1 MLYINDKRY
10 FFSVLTLVLFN
21 IILIK
26 LPLTSVFGFEFS
38 ALNSILLIIISGL
51 LIISFLKRKENF
63 VKNILKISPIL
74 LLVPLMI
81 SLLNSMITTTCSLA
95 DGFLFYIVITAPSI
109 VIGSAFGLT
118 SYYIFPKYPRLIFIL
133 LLGITAIIP
142 VLEIYLNPQIYFYNP
157 LVGFYPGS
165 IYDERLSVTFRLVIY
180 RLINVIFFLLII
192 YSIDR
197 IINHTLR
204 INKFFYLVL
213 VSSIVIIFLLCSSF
227 LGFSTT
233 KSRIEKSLKGKC
245 YTEHFEIIYDT
256 SLDTAFLKNVII
268 NHEFFYFELK
278 KFFMDEPHRKI
289 TSFIFKNNKQKGE
302 LFGSENADVA
312 KPWLYQIYTTA
323 GSYDNSLRHEIAHI
337 FSASFGIGPFKIAH
351 NFNPAL
357 IEGIAE
363 AAAPLYNTWYL
374 DQIAS
379 IAYNNNYKFTID
391 NLYSGLNFFGQ
402 ASGLSYVYAGS
413 FTNYLINR
421 YGIKKFKEW
430 YKGKSFSEIYDSSLT
445 DIAGKYYEY
454 LQQLGFTNKQNTAQY
469 YFGKQTIFSKFCPRY
484 IADQLELGWN
494 NYENVNYTK
503 AERIFD
509 HINSITQNY
518 SALYGLIL
526 SKVELKKE
534 KEALLLLDMEIS
546 KYNNNSYY
554 FSLELLRGD
563 LLIRNR
569 KYGKAKEQYYNLN
582 RQDPDLHYKYLSK
595 LRLNL
600 FQDNSLIYNYITG
613 VDSTKFKLLVKY
625 NLNSYDYASF
635 PVMIDLAGTFHKSYK
650 EILSLF
656 DKNIIV
662 NDIYSSYGAYYLSRY
677 MSENLDYVHGKKLAA
692 LATRYKDIDGNQI
705 FLRSNLV
712 RTDWVYSNYD
722 KIMNSVKFI
731 YSAAR

>member
-10 FFSVLTLVLFN
+10 FSSVLILVLYN

-51 LIISFLKRKENF
+51 LVISFLKRKENF
-63 VKNILKISPIL
+63 LKNILKLSPIL

-81 SLLNSMITTTCSLA
+81 SVLNSLITTTCSLA
-95 DGFLFYIVITAPSI
+95 DGFLFYIVITVPSI
-109 VIGSAFGLT
+109 VIGSALGLA

-133 LLGITAIIP
+133 LLGIAAIIP
-142 VLEIYLNPQIYFYNP
+142 VIEIYFNPQIYFYNP
-157 LVGFYPGS
+157 LVGFYPGT

-192 YSIDR
+192 YSIHR
-197 IINHTLR
+197 IINYTLR
-204 INKFFYLVL
+204 INKFLFLVL
-213 VSSIVIIFLLCSSF
+213 VSSIIIIFLICSPF

-233 KSRIEKSLKGKC
+233 KSGIEKSLKGKC

-256 SLDTAFLKNVII
+256 SIDTAYLKNVII

-289 TSFIFKNNKQKGE
+289 TSFIFKDNRQKGE

-363 AAAPLYNTWYL
+363 AAAPLYKTWYL

-391 NLYSGLNFFGQ
+391 NLYAGLNFFGQ
-402 ASGLSYVYAGS
+402 TSGLSYVYAGS

-421 YGIKKFKEW
+421 YGIKRFKEW

-454 LQQLGFTNKQNTAQY
+454 LQQLGFTNKQNVAQY
-469 YFGKQTIFSKFCPRY
+469 YFGKQTIFSKICPRY
-484 IADQLELGWN
+484 IADQLESGWN
-494 NYENVNYTK
+494 NYNNNNYTE

-509 HINSITQNY
+509 HINIITQNY

-534 KEALLLLDMEIS
+534 KEALSLLEMEIS
-546 KYNNNSYY
+546 KYSKSAYY

-563 LLIRNR
+563 LLVRNR
-569 KYGKAKEQYYNLN
+569 EYDKAKKQYYQLN
-582 RQDPDLHYKYLSK
+582 CQDPDLHYNYLSK
-595 LRLNL
+595 LRLDISQN
-600 FQDNSLIYNYITG
+600 DSLIYNYITG
-613 VDSTKFKLLVKY
+613 VDSAKFEILVKS

-635 PVMIDLAGTFHKSYK
+635 PVMVDLAGTLHKSYK

-662 NDIYSSYGAYYLSRY
+662 NDIYSSYGVYYLSRY
-677 MSENLDYVHGKKLAA
+677 MSENLDYVHARKLAA
-692 LATRYKDIDGNQI
+692 LASRYKDEDGIQI
-705 FLRSNLV
+705 FLRSHLV
-712 RTDWVYSNYD
+712 KIDWVYSNYE
-722 KIMNSVKFI
+722 KIMNNAKFI
-731 YSAAR
+731 YDTAN

>member
-1 MLYINDKRY
+1 MLFINDKRY
-10 FFSVLTLVLFN
+10 FSSVLILVLFN
-21 IILIK
+21 ILLIK

-51 LIISFLKRKENF
+51 LVISFFKRKENF
-63 VKNILKISPIL
+63 LKNILKLSPIL

-81 SLLNSMITTTCSLA
+81 SVLNSLITTTCSLA
-95 DGFLFYIVITAPSI
+95 DGFLFYIVIIVPSI

-133 LLGITAIIP
+133 LLGITATIP
-142 VLEIYLNPQIYFYNP
+142 VLEIYFNPQIYFYNP
-157 LVGFYPGS
+157 LVGFYPGT
-165 IYDERLSVTFRLVIY
+165 IYDERLSVTSMLVIY

-192 YSIDR
+192 YSIYR
-197 IINHTLR
+197 IINNRLK
-204 INKFFYLVL
+204 INKFLFLVL
-213 VSSIVIIFLLCSSF
+213 VSSMVIIFMLCSSF

-233 KSRIEKSLKGKC
+233 KSRLESSLKGKC

-256 SLDTAFLKNVII
+256 TIDTAYLKNIII

-278 KFFMDEPHRKI
+278 KFFLDEPHRKI
-289 TSFIFKNNKQKGE
+289 TSFIFKNNRQKGE

-323 GSYDNSLRHEIAHI
+323 GSYDISLRHEIAHI

-391 NLYSGLNFFGQ
+391 NLYAGLNFFGQ
-402 ASGLSYVYAGS
+402 TSGLSYVYAGS

-421 YGIKKFKEW
+421 YGIKRFKEW

-454 LQQLGFTNKQNTAQY
+454 LQQLGFTNKQNVAQY
-469 YFGKQTIFSKFCPRY
+469 YFGKQTIFSKICPRY
-484 IADQLELGWN
+484 IADQLESGWN
-494 NYENVNYTK
+494 NYNNNNYTE

-509 HINSITQNY
+509 HINIITQNY

-534 KEALLLLDMEIS
+534 KEALSLLEMEIS
-546 KYNNNSYY
+546 KYNKSSYY

-569 KYGKAKEQYYNLN
+569 EYDKAKEQYYQLN
-582 RQDPDLHYKYLSK
+582 CQDPDLHYNYLSK
-595 LRLNL
+595 LRLDIS
-600 FQDNSLIYNYITG
+600 QKDSLIYNYITG
-613 VDSTKFKLLVKY
+613 VDSDKFEILVKY
-625 NLNSYDYASF
+625 NLDSYDYSSF
-635 PVMIDLAGTFHKSYK
+635 SVMIDLAGMLHKSYK
-650 EILSLF
+650 EILPIF

-662 NDIYSSYGAYYLSRY
+662 NDVYSSYGAYYLSRY
-677 MSENLDYVHGKKLAA
+677 MSENLDYVHARKLAA
-692 LATRYKDIDGNQI
+692 LASRYKDEDGIQI
-705 FLRSNLV
+705 FLRSYLV
-712 RTDWVYSNYD
+712 KIDWVYSNYE
-722 KIMNSVKFI
+722 KIMNNAKFI
-731 YSAAR
+731 YDTAN